1 MRGRLTGML
10 DRLGRLGGVFRIPL
24 ALVGIAGIV
33 SSARLRPAAACPAPR
48 PGRSAPRSLP
58 SRWPMPRAG
67 QIGSLHV
74 TYDRTLAE
82 NEDGTLAVEY
92 RAAADRPGG
101 WRAGV
106 RGGVGLR
113 LEASVDAARLTIV
126 PAPARYRFS
135 NARIAR
141 TGADRRVWTFAPQA
155 EGAYRL
161 LLRLAAEPEGF
172 SVRRVAVN
180 ERSRTRGSSRIS
192 RSRSGSRPAICVSQ
206 AVVDAAKLG
215 VGFLSFLLT
224 LPAAAMLLQRFR
236 GRPAPAPAGGKPAT
250 GKAKA
255 PRRNRPPRR

>member
-1 MRGRLTGML
+1 MRARLTGML

-33 SSARLRPAAACPAPR
+33 SALAFLPLLLSRPSARPE
-48 PGRSAPRSLP
+48 
-58 SRWPMPRAG
+58 RADLTAFAVADARG
-67 QIGSLHV
+67 AQIGSLHV

-92 RAAADRPGG
+92 RAAADRPA
-101 WRAGV
+101 WRAGFAAASD
-106 RGGVGLR
+106 LR
-113 LEASVDAARLTIV
+113 LDASVDAARLTIV

-135 NARIAR
+135 NARIVR
-141 TGADRRVWTFAPQA
+141 TGRDRRVWTFAPQA
-155 EGAYRL
+155 EGTYRL

-172 SVRRVAVN
+172 SVRRISVN
-180 ERSRTRGSSRIS
+180 DALVGPGQQQDIPLEVRVTTRYF
-192 RSRSGSRPAICVSQ
+192 VSQ

-236 GRPAPAPAGGKPAT
+236 GGRPAT
-250 GKAKA
+250 GKATP